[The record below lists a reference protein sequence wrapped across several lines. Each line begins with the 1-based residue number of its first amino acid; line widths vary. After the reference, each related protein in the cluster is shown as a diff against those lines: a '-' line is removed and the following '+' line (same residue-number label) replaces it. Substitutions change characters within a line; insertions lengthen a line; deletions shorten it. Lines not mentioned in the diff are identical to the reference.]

1 MVYCLFKSMCWYVLR
16 EALTCIRPQ
25 RVFWCS
31 AMTSSFLLHM
41 CPHTAICVHILHT
54 PYYYIRVLVL
64 CDDEQMCSE
73 VDSLFAIHRQAPI
86 HSQHSQHAPGYL
98 QRCWAGNESS
108 TAANE
113 SSAAAEATPPAVTVR
128 AMRAVQ
134 LRELVS
140 LASGDVVVYR
150 LRVLIEP

>member
-1 MVYCLFKSMCWYVLR
+1 MQRAAERVLVLCDDEQLLATYV
-16 EALTCIRPQ
+16 
-25 RVFWCS
+25 
-31 AMTSSFLLHM
+31 SSYSY
-41 CPHTAICVHILHT
+41 ICVRILHT

-73 VDSLFAIHRQAPI
+73 VDSLFTL
-86 HSQHSQHAPGYL
+86 HSQHSQHAPGHL

-113 SSAAAEATPPAVTVR
+113 SSTAANESSTAAEATPPAVTVR

>member
-1 MVYCLFKSMCWYVLR
+1 MQRAAERVLVLCDDEQLLATYVSSYSYMCVR
-16 EALTCIRPQ
+16 
-25 RVFWCS
+25 
-31 AMTSSFLLHM
+31 
-41 CPHTAICVHILHT
+41 ILHT

-73 VDSLFAIHRQAPI
+73 VDSLFALHSQAPV

-113 SSAAAEATPPAVTVR
+113 SSTAAEATPPAVTVR

-150 LRVLIEP
+150 LRVLTAP

>member
-1 MVYCLFKSMCWYVLR
+1 MVYCLFKSMCWYVLE
-16 EALTCIRPQ
+16 EALTCSGPQ
-25 RVFWCS
+25 SVLVLCDDEQLL
-31 AMTSSFLLHM
+31 ATYVSSYSY
-41 CPHTAICVHILHT
+41 ICVRILHT

-73 VDSLFAIHRQAPI
+73 VDSLFTI

-113 SSAAAEATPPAVTVR
+113 SSTAAEATPPAVTVR
-128 AMRAVQ
+128 AMRAVE